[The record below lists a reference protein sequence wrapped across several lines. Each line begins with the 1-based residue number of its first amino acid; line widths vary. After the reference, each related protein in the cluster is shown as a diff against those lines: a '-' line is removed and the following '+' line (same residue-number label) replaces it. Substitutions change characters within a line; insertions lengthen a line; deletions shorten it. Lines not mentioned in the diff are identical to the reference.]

1 MKKLFKSIL
10 NFFIAD
16 KNVEGNL
23 GDRTVSARRESIWGF
38 ILFFIIPI
46 TSLIWYNISV
56 YDDLK
61 IIKKD
66 EQIINLL
73 DNQIPT
79 IMKMEDSIGL
89 NIANSLIDS
98 LEKSIK
104 FAKVKTIKKYG
115 DYWYTDTKTTV
126 KTDNECISAC
136 KSEFRYNDDV
146 RTACLGKCVKISK
159 YNTDEYAPV
168 WYDTIWTDGVVLR
181 KGQTKEQYI
190 KKIAVDTAALR
201 AKYITD
207 SLKTNLIQNS
217 GLENTQDRLISYD
230 EYSKKYIKTRFE
242 NFYVFNIIFSTIM
255 LIYLICLTV
264 RFIVIKHKNKK
275 ELLERIEKM
284 KEKEFRKSYIL
295 TLLKPFLLNHGVDKQ
310 ICEKITFEEADLKL
324 KELNLTD
331 EFIETLPFNYYNRD
345 AFFESIKPQNK
356 QNKKHKNKRKENDLY
371 KDYMKKASEYLGEPI
386 NEDNEKIED
395 YL

>member
-1 MKKLFKSIL
+1 MKKIFKSIL

-16 KNVEGNL
+16 KNVKGHL
-23 GDRTVSARRESIWGF
+23 GDINVSAIGEFIWGL
-38 ILFFIIPI
+38 ILFLIIPVI
-46 TSLIWYNISV
+46 SLIWYNVSV

-66 EQIINLL
+66 EQIINYL

-79 IMKMEDSIGL
+79 IIKMEDSIGL
-89 NIANSLIDS
+89 NIANSLIDT

-136 KSEFRYNDDV
+136 KSEFRYDDDV
-146 RTACLGKCVKISK
+146 RTACLGKCVKITK

-190 KKIAVDTAALR
+190 KKIAVDTASLR

-207 SLKTNLIQNS
+207 SLKTNLIKNS

-230 EYSKKYIKTRFE
+230 EYSKEYIKTRFE
-242 NFYVFNIIFSTIM
+242 NFYCFNIVFSTIII
-255 LIYLICLTV
+255 IYLICLLI
-264 RFIVIKHKNKK
+264 RFLVIRPKNKK
-275 ELLERIEKM
+275 ELLERLEKI

-295 TLLKPFLLNHGVDKQ
+295 TTFVKPFLINHGIDKE
-310 ICEKITFEEADLKL
+310 ICEKLTFEEADLKL
-324 KELNLTD
+324 KELNLSD
-331 EFIETLPFNYYNRD
+331 EFFETLPFNYYERD
-345 AFFESIKPQNK
+345 AFFAKIKHQN
-356 QNKKHKNKRKENDLY
+356 RKEYDGWCDNF
-371 KDYMKKASEYLGEPI
+371 MKRASKYFGE
-386 NEDNEKIED
+386 
-395 YL
+395 